1 MDVDNSQVIVSDDGS
16 HAFRVILTT
25 GTRYFN
31 GIREFNL
38 YFVEYLSRKD
48 YGDPDTSLL
57 LKGLELACR
66 FRFLFLEKTSEFS
79 HMNVRIASASVFSEI
94 VRNLEREL
102 SLFRRDALE
111 AGMDR
116 PAVFAEFVDWQTL
129 QKMSEVWRPLETKI
143 RENCAEIRKAEQDAD
158 ALAGLREKL
167 AGTVE
172 ELETVIRPLNTA
184 LICRLTDS
192 LKARCGCE

>member
-1 MDVDNSQVIVSDDGS
+1 MDVDNSQVIVSNDGS

-38 YFVEYLSRKD
+38 YFVEYLSRKQ

-79 HMNVRIASASVFSEI
+79 HMNVRIASTNVFLEI

-102 SLFRRDALE
+102 NLIRRDALE
-111 AGMDR
+111 TGLDR
-116 PAVFAEFVDWQTL
+116 PGLFAEFLDWQTL
-129 QKMSEVWRPLETKI
+129 QSMSDVWRPLEAKI
-143 RENCAEIRKAEQDAD
+143 RENCAKIREAEEQTD
-158 ALAGLREKL
+158 ALPGLR
-167 AGTVE
+167 
-172 ELETVIRPLNTA
+172 
-184 LICRLTDS
+184 
-192 LKARCGCE
+192 